1 MANLFPTGYKN
12 EIMSLTNTQQ
22 NAPVGYKKSINFDD
36 ETGDLVRNGKNQ
48 IETSSSIDAWIQW
61 CINCLQTDRYSLVSY
76 STDFGID
83 KQAVF
88 EMYDI
93 EGKAMAE
100 VLMEKEITEALLAD
114 DYKRT
119 RYVKNFVFDWVGPD
133 TVEIRFTVVG
143 IDNAEI
149 DIQTTIAA

>member
-1 MANLFPTGYKN
+1 MANLFPAGYKSKV
-12 EIMSLTNTQQ
+12 IDLTNTQK

-36 ETGDLVRNGKNQ
+36 EKGDLVRNTKNQ
-48 IETSSSIDAWIQW
+48 IETASSIEAWIQW
-61 CINCLQTDRYSLVSY
+61 CINCIQTDRYSLVSY

-83 KQAVF
+83 KQAIF

-93 EGKAMAE
+93 DGQKMAE
-100 VLMEKEITEALLAD
+100 VLFEKEITEALLAD

-119 RYVKNFVFDWVGPD
+119 RNVKNFEFNWIKPD
-133 TVEIRFTVVG
+133 AVELNFTVVG

-149 DIQTTIAA
+149 DIQTTITA